1 MLSSLLFC
9 EPILF
14 RLDIYLI
21 PHTFSSEGLRVACG
35 KTETGSAATSAPS
48 SISPATAPF
57 PHKSPVSDKRTLLL
71 LAAGFP

>member
-48 SISPATAPF
+48 DEHLSSDC
-57 PHKSPVSDKRTLLL
+57 PVSTQITRE
-71 LAAGFP
+71 